1 MNASRWIGLLLTL
14 SAAASA
20 ALLVIYIMNGGAQL
34 EGIFLALALGGLG
47 SAIVIWAQWL
57 INAPT
62 ESEPRHSLAS
72 SPEIRA
78 AADAALDPE
87 MLSRR
92 RFLVRVLAAAGGML
106 GLALILPAFSL
117 GPQPGQDLFK
127 TAWRR
132 GLRVVGEDGNPVRPE
147 DLALNSVKTVFPE
160 GFVGRPDS
168 QTLLI
173 KVRPNDLRLPDG
185 RENWA
190 PAGAIAYSKVCTH
203 AGCPVG
209 LYRRR
214 SHQLLC
220 PCHQSTFDVLTGATV
235 VFGPASR
242 PLPQLPMEVDADGYL
257 IAQGDFPAPIGPGF
271 WDMTDGGKST
281 GA

>member
-1 MNASRWIGLLLTL
+1 MTASRWLTV
-14 SAAASA
+14 S
-20 ALLVIYIMNGGAQL
+20 LLVSTASSLALVAIYLLNGGPQL
-34 EGIFLALALGGLG
+34 EGIFLALALGGFG
-47 SAIVIWAQWL
+47 AAIIIWAGWL

-72 SPEIRA
+72 SPEARERFME
-78 AADAALDPE
+78 ALDPE
-87 MLSRR
+87 LISRR
-92 RFLVRVLAAAGGML
+92 RFLVRVAAGAVSAL
-106 GLALILPAFSL
+106 GLALVLPAFSL
-117 GPQPGQDLFK
+117 GPLPGQDLFK

-132 GLRVVGEDGNPVRPE
+132 GQRVVDTDGHPIRPE
-147 DLALNSVKTVFPE
+147 DLPLDSVRTVFPE

-173 KVRPNDLRLPDG
+173 KVRPTDLRLENG
-185 RENWA
+185 RDNWA
-190 PAGAIAYSKVCTH
+190 PGGAIGYSKVCTH

-209 LYRRR
+209 LYRAKQ
-214 SHQLLC
+214 HQLLC

-242 PLPQLPMEVDADGYL
+242 PLPQLPMEVDSDGYL
-257 IAQGDFPAPIGPGF
+257 VALGDFPEPVGPGF
-271 WDMTDGGKST
+271 WDMTHEQPSE